1 MWSIHGDPDGSTCHP
16 DISGYRLFSSTRCW
30 LSLTLNFT
38 NFTKTSPRLFW
49 NSLHLVGGVKYVLC
63 SIPIWTYDPQATMI
77 CFRGIQSHMVW
88 AIEIEVNQR
97 MIRIVWMF
105 RLFSP
110 SNGSISLSLYVSLRI
125 LQVLAKSLFQN
136 CLIGFFLQQC
146 LSKVSRAGIWQQR
159 FTRVSSN
166 IYTYIYP

>member
-1 MWSIHGDPDGSTCHP
+1 MWSIHGDPDGSTCRP

-110 SNGSISLSLYVSLRI
+110 SNGSISLSLCLSTYLTGACKKSLSKLSYRIFFATVSLESFPRRYLTAEI
-125 LQVLAKSLFQN
+125 HKSLFQY
-136 CLIGFFLQQC
+136 
-146 LSKVSRAGIWQQR
+146 
-159 FTRVSSN
+159 
-166 IYTYIYP
+166 IYTYI